1 MAVEQAKNLEVF
13 NAVWD
18 SWMKGMD
25 LVKASNEKFE
35 KLTLQALEQQ
45 QAFMKKSLESYFKA
59 EEELQHFLQEFKQ
72 QQSENIRQSFGNQVS
87 ESFEKW
93 NEKWIEILDKLRKTT
108 TTPSKQSLDLLSQA
122 QEQIYTAYKQI
133 IEQQKESRQELNNLI
148 ENFLQ
153 QCKAVQKSLVEA
165 SNSPFPKFFFKN

>member
-13 NAVWD
+13 NTVWD
-18 SWMKGMD
+18 SWMKGVD

-45 QAFMKKSLESYFKA
+45 QAFMKKTLESFFKT
-59 EEELQHFLQEFKQ
+59 EEEMQHFLQEFKQ
-72 QQSENIRQSFGNQVS
+72 QSTENIRHTFGEQVS

-93 NEKWIEILDKLRKTT
+93 NEKWLEILEKLRKTT
-108 TTPSKQSLDLLSQA
+108 TTPSKASLEMLSQT
-122 QEQIYTAYKQI
+122 QEQIYASYKQI
-133 IEQQKESRQELNNLI
+133 IEQQKESRQELNNLM

-153 QCKAVQKSLVEA
+153 QCKAFQKSLVEA